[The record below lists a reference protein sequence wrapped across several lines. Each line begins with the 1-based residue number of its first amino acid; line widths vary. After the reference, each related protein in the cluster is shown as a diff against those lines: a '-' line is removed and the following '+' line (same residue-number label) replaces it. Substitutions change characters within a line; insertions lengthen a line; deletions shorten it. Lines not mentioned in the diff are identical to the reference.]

1 MDHSH
6 SPESAASGFLDRLSG
21 SRRLLVA
28 ISGGS
33 DSTGLLIALDRAI
46 RSRRLPHSL
55 TAVTIDHLLRAEST
69 AEAEAVGGL
78 CASLGIPHRTIA
90 WNDKK
95 PKTGISAAAREARYR
110 LLTKAATEFAT
121 EIIVTGH
128 TLDDQEETVA
138 MRATRAADDNLGLA
152 GMAKATLLDRRFWL
166 LRPFL
171 SVRRQDIRD
180 YLHQLD
186 LDWIDD
192 PSNEDRKYERVRM
205 RQDRHPIDPDAIR
218 AAGVERTERSRQA
231 ATLIRA
237 HATSYASLV
246 VKLPPEEAHDLQSP
260 AFQHA
265 LSTLC
270 AVAGGRSHRPGR
282 DSMDRL
288 ISFLATGRIGR
299 ITLSRALVER
309 RKDGLFLMRENRDIS
324 PLEIPA
330 GETAE
335 WDGRF
340 RITNRGTEMMLVTP
354 GQSSLSANDVQGL
367 SDGLVRHLHRI
378 SPSVTAGKAIV
389 MPMDTSSGLIDIEPC
404 LPLFDRFLPSFDLD
418 LANAV
423 AGLMGRKDYCPPP
436 FNPY

>member
-6 SPESAASGFLDRLSG
+6 SPESAAARFLDRLSG

-55 TAVTIDHLLRAEST
+55 TAVTIDHRLRAEST
-69 AEAEAVGGL
+69 AEAEAVGAL
-78 CASLGIPHRTIA
+78 CASLDIPHRAIA
-90 WNDKK
+90 WNDEK

-110 LLTKAATEFAT
+110 LLAKAATEFGT
-121 EIIVTGH
+121 DIIVTGH

-152 GMAKATLLDRRFWL
+152 GMAEATLHDRRFWL

-171 SVRRQDIRD
+171 PVRRQDIRD
-180 YLHQLD
+180 YLRQTD
-186 LDWIDD
+186 IGWIDD
-192 PSNEDRKYERVRM
+192 PSNEDRKYERVRV
-205 RQDRHPIDPDAIR
+205 RQDRKAVDPDAIR
-218 AAGVERTERSRQA
+218 TAGAERTELSRQA
-231 ATLIRA
+231 AAFIRA

-246 VKLPPEEAHDLQSP
+246 VKLPLEVMGLQSP
-260 AFQHA
+260 AFLHA

-299 ITLSRALVER
+299 ITLSRALIER

-340 RITNRGTEMMLVTP
+340 RITNRGSKSVVVTP
-354 GQSSLSANDVQGL
+354 GQSSLPANNVQGL

-378 SPSVTAGKAIV
+378 GPSVTSGKAIV
-389 MPMDTSSGLIDIEPC
+389 MPVNTSPDSIDIEHC

-423 AGLMGRKDYCPPP
+423 ANLMGRKDYCSPP

>member
-6 SPESAASGFLDRLSG
+6 SPENAASRFLDRLSG

-46 RSRRLPHSL
+46 RSCRLPHSL

-69 AEAEAVGGL
+69 AEAEAVGRL
-78 CASLGIPHRTIA
+78 CASRGIPHRTIA
-90 WNDKK
+90 WKDEK
-95 PKTGISAAAREARYR
+95 PKTGISVAAREARYR
-110 LLTKAATEFAT
+110 LLAKAATEFGT
-121 EIIVTGH
+121 DLIVTGH

-152 GMAKATLLDRRFWL
+152 GMAEATLHDRRFWL

-171 SVRRQDIRD
+171 SVRRQHIRD
-180 YLHQLD
+180 YLLQLD
-186 LDWIDD
+186 LGWIDD
-192 PSNEDRKYERVRM
+192 PSNEDRKYERVRL
-205 RQDRHPIDPDAIR
+205 RQDRGAVDPEAIR
-218 AAGVERTERSRQA
+218 SAGVERTELSRQA
-231 ATLIRA
+231 AALIGT
-237 HATSYASLV
+237 HAAGYASLV
-246 VKLPPEEAHDLQSP
+246 VKLPPEAVSPRSP
-260 AFQHA
+260 AFLHA
-265 LSTLC
+265 FSTLC
-270 AVAGGRSHRPGR
+270 AVTGGRSHRPGR
-282 DSMDRL
+282 ESMNRL
-288 ISFLATGRIGR
+288 ISFLATDRTGR

-309 RKDGLFLMRENRDIS
+309 RKDGLFLMRENRDIL

-340 RITNRGTEMMLVTP
+340 RITNTGTQTVRVTP
-354 GQSSLSANDVQGL
+354 GQAAPPLPCPQGL
-367 SDGLVRHLHRI
+367 ADGIIRHLNRI
-378 SPSVTAGKAIV
+378 GPSVAPGKAIV
-389 MPMDTSSGLIDIEPC
+389 MSAGTSSGSVDLQPC
-404 LPLFDRFLPSFDLD
+404 LPLFDRFLPAFDLD

-423 AGLMGRKDYCPPP
+423 ARLMGRKDYCPPP

>member
-6 SPESAASGFLDRLSG
+6 SPESAATGFLDRLSG
-21 SRRLLVA
+21 SRRLVVA

-33 DSTGLLIALDRAI
+33 DSTGLLIALDRAN

-55 TAVTIDHLLRAEST
+55 AVVTIDHRLRPESA
-69 AEAEAVGGL
+69 AEAEAVGKL
-78 CASLGIPHRTIA
+78 CASLDIPHRILR
-90 WNDKK
+90 WNDEK

-110 LLTKAATEFAT
+110 LLGGAAAEFGT
-121 EIIVTGH
+121 DLIVTGH

-152 GMAKATLLDRRFWL
+152 GMAQATLHDRRFWL

-171 SVRRQDIRD
+171 SVRRQHIRD
-180 YLHQLD
+180 YLHQAD
-186 LDWIDD
+186 IGWIDD
-192 PSNEDRKYERVRM
+192 PSNEDRKYERVRV
-205 RQDRHPIDPDAIR
+205 RQDRHAIDPDAIR
-218 AAGVERTERSRQA
+218 AAGVERTEQSRQA
-231 ATLIRA
+231 AALIRA
-237 HATSYASLV
+237 HATSYASLAV
-246 VKLPPEEAHDLQSP
+246 RLLPEAINLRSP
-260 AFQHA
+260 AFLQA

-270 AVAGGRSHRPGR
+270 TVTGGRSHRPGR

-288 ISFLATGRIGR
+288 TAFLAADRPGR

-340 RITNRGTEMMLVTP
+340 RITNRETEMILVTP

-378 SPSVTAGKAIV
+378 GPSLSTGKAIV
-389 MPMDTSSGLIDIEPC
+389 IPTDTSSGSIDIEPC
-404 LPLFDRFLPSFDLD
+404 LPLFDRFLPAFDLE

-423 AGLMGRKDYCPPP
+423 ATLMGRKDYCPLP

>member
-1 MDHSH
+1 MDHTQ
-6 SPESAASGFLDRLSG
+6 SPEDAAARFLDRLSG

-33 DSTGLLIALDRAI
+33 DSTGLLIALDRAL

-55 TAVTIDHLLRAEST
+55 AAVTIDHRLRAEST
-69 AEAEAVGGL
+69 AEAETVGTL
-78 CASLGIPHRTIA
+78 CASLGVPHHIIA

-110 LLTKAATEFAT
+110 LLANAAKEVGTDL
-121 EIIVTGH
+121 IVTGH

-138 MRATRAADDNLGLA
+138 MRATRAAEDNLGLA
-152 GMAKATLLDRRFWL
+152 GMADATLNDRRFWL

-180 YLHQLD
+180 YLRQID
-186 LDWIDD
+186 IGWIDD
-192 PSNEDRKYERVRM
+192 PSNEDRKYERVRV
-205 RQDRHPIDPDAIR
+205 RQDRTAIDPDAIR
-218 AAGVERTERSRQA
+218 AAGVERTELSRQA
-231 ATLIRA
+231 AAIFRA
-237 HATSYASLV
+237 HASSYAALL
-246 VKLPPEEAHDLQSP
+246 VKLPPEVIDIQSP

-270 AVAGGRSHRPGR
+270 AVTGGRSHRPGR
-282 DSMDRL
+282 DSIDRL
-288 ISFLATGRIGR
+288 ISFLATGRTGR

-340 RITNRGTEMMLVTP
+340 RIANRGEETLLVGP
-354 GQSSLSANDVQGL
+354 GQSPPPLPEPLGL
-367 SDGLVRHLHRI
+367 AEGIIRHLNRI
-378 SPSVTAGKAIV
+378 GPSVTAGKAIV
-389 MPMDTSSGLIDIEPC
+389 MRAGISSGSLDLEPC
-404 LPLFDRFLPSFDLD
+404 LPLFDRFLPAFDLD

-423 AGLMGRKDYCPPP
+423 ATLMGRKDYCPPP